1 MDDTDARLVAL
12 LRRNGRAALSELAS
26 HMNVSRATVR
36 NRMER
41 LVSSGEIIGYSVV
54 MKEDVADQPVRGL
67 MMLGIEGRGTERI
80 VRAVTGLPSVQA
92 VHSTNGKWDLVV
104 EIGTETLADLD
115 QVLARIRRVD
125 GVMNSETSLL
135 LATRKALR

>member
-115 QVLARIRRVD
+115 QVLAQIRRVD
-125 GVMNSETSLL
+125 GVMSSETSLL
-135 LATRKALR
+135 LSTRRALR